1 MFSRFILLTTV
12 FFSASVYLSQA
23 VTSDTTGLIVATK
36 QGLLRGTTD
45 NDVHVWRGVRFAQAP
60 VGSLRFKAPQPMP
73 YHEGIV
79 DATKFGTVSPQ
90 TVLTMGSNEKKSE
103 DCLFLN
109 VWSSKKKTEK
119 KPVMFW
125 IHGGGFSIGSGSDEM
140 YNGSKLSKNG
150 DVVVVTFNYRL
161 GPFGFLYLDQ
171 FNNDSLHFENNLGLR
186 DQVAALKWVNE
197 NIAAFG
203 GDPENITIFGESAGA
218 NSVLALLASPDA
230 KGLFQ
235 KAIVQSAA
243 SVGQTS
249 VDNAK
254 KMTAN
259 YLKLLN
265 ITADNISKLFTI
277 SADTLLAASDRL
289 FEKVIAEV
297 GDLITFAPVA
307 GTDFLPFDPE
317 VAIAKG
323 FARGIPVM
331 IGTNKDEAN
340 LFSKSKPAL
349 IKPEVETVNK
359 YMRSTGKSE
368 CTNEITCL
376 YPEYPSPRAILSM
389 ITDGIFQIPAYKIAD
404 AQSNFASAYSYRFD
418 WTSFPI
424 RLIGLGACHGIELPF
439 IFSSFHSDA
448 GKMIMKASSN
458 RRVKNMSKNMQN
470 AWINFARTGNPN
482 SDNNNWLPY
491 NTKTRSTLIFDN
503 TIRIVSDPIAKLREG
518 WQVIR

>member
-1 MFSRFILLTTV
+1 MFSRFTLLTTV
-12 FFSASVYLSQA
+12 FISVAFYFSKA
-23 VTSDTTGLIVATK
+23 VNPDTTGLIVATH

-45 NDVHVWRGVRFAQAP
+45 NDVRVWRGVRYAQP
-60 VGSLRFKAPQPMP
+60 PIGELRFKAPQPLSFQQ
-73 YHEGIV
+73 GIT
-79 DATKFGTVSPQ
+79 DATAFGTVSPQ
-90 TVLTMGSNEKKSE
+90 TVLTMGSSEKQSE

-109 VWSSKKKTEK
+109 IWSSKKKTEK

-140 YNGSKLSKNG
+140 YNGSRLSKNG

-161 GPFGFLYLDQ
+161 GPFGFLYLDHLK
-171 FNNDSLHFENNLGLR
+171 NDSLPFENNLGLR

-197 NIAAFG
+197 NIASFG
-203 GDPENITIFGESAGA
+203 GDPDNITIFGESAGA

-249 VDNAK
+249 IENAK
-254 KMTAN
+254 KMTAE
-259 YLKLLN
+259 YLQLLN
-265 ITADNISKLFTI
+265 ITTDNISRLFTI
-277 SADTLLAASDRL
+277 SADSLLAASDRL

-297 GDLITFAPVA
+297 GDLITFAPVS

-323 FARGIPVM
+323 FASGIPVM

-359 YMRSTGKSE
+359 YMRSTGKAE
-368 CTNEITCL
+368 CINEITCL

-418 WTSFPI
+418 WTSLPI
-424 RLIGLGACHGIELPF
+424 RLIGLGACHGLELPF
-439 IFSSFHSDA
+439 IFSSFQSDA
-448 GKMIMKASSN
+448 GKRIMQASSN
-458 RRVKNMSKNMQN
+458 RKVKNMSKQMQN
-470 AWINFARTGNPN
+470 AWINFARTGKPG
-482 SDNNNWLPY
+482 SETRIWPEY
-491 NTKTRSTLIFDN
+491 NTQTRPTLIFDN
-503 TIRIVSDPIAKLREG
+503 TIKIVSDPIAKLRQG
-518 WQVIR
+518 WEVIR

>member
-1 MFSRFILLTTV
+1 MFSRFILLSTV
-12 FFSASVYLSQA
+12 FFSASIYLSQA
-23 VTSDTTGLIVATK
+23 VTTDTTGLIVATK
-36 QGLLRGTTD
+36 QGLMRGTTD

-60 VGSLRFKAPQPMP
+60 VGSLRFKAPKPMP
-73 YHEGIV
+73 YQEGIV

-203 GDPENITIFGESAGA
+203 GDPDNITIFGESAGA

-254 KMTAN
+254 KMTAE

-277 SADTLLAASDRL
+277 SADSLLAASDRL
-289 FEKVIAEV
+289 FEKVITEV
-297 GDLITFAPVA
+297 GDLITFAPVSR
-307 GTDFLPFDPE
+307 TDFLPFNPE
-317 VAIAKG
+317 EAITKG
-323 FARGIPVM
+323 FAKGIPIM

-349 IKPEVETVNK
+349 IKPEIETINK
-359 YMRSTGKSE
+359 YMTSTGRSE
-368 CTNEITCL
+368 CTSEITCL
-376 YPEYPSPRAILSM
+376 YPEYPSPRSILSM

-448 GKMIMKASSN
+448 GKLIMKASSN
-458 RRVKNMSKNMQN
+458 RRVKKMSIEMQN
-470 AWINFARTGNPN
+470 AWVSFARTGNPN
-482 SDNNNWLPY
+482 SINNNWLPY
-491 NTKTRSTLIFDN
+491 NTITRSTLIFDN
-503 TIRIVSDPIAKLREG
+503 TIRIVSDPIAKLRQG
-518 WQVIR
+518 WEVMR